1 MKEVQFADDV
11 KEKGKRVPGKYESLS
26 LSYGNRSDSNAHQI
40 QIHRYTN
47 TNTQRDFLANT
58 NCLHSLDTLKW
69 ITINVKI
76 MD

>member
-40 QIHRYTN
+40 QIHRYTK
-47 TNTQRDFLANT
+47 RFPGKYELFAF
-58 NCLHSLDTLKW
+58 
-69 ITINVKI
+69 IGYFE
-76 MD
+76 MDND